1 MTLVAN
7 LSCENYLLYR
17 PLRHLLFVAK
27 LIKDNR
33 YGILILMINEEN
45 ISFSSGNRLP
55 QMALVVI
62 RNNSPFYFV
71 LLY

>member
-1 MTLVAN
+1 M
-7 LSCENYLLYR
+7 
-17 PLRHLLFVAK
+17 RHLLFVAK
-27 LIKDNR
+27 LIKDIR
-33 YGILILMINEEN
+33 YGILILMINEEK